1 MFTDAITL
9 FNRIP
14 GDRGEPDTWLPTVIK
29 GVNINIDRAAIL
41 AKYGAQCQDKAVVNI
56 RYEVQGGQIIVAG
69 KRFQPSKE
77 WSQAADTLTFT
88 PAKDFFWAGEW
99 DGGVVSD
106 ADYGTEGFYGYTNRT
121 TDNVFLISSVARYS
135 AIPHFEVMGK

>member
-1 MFTDAITL
+1 MYTDDITL
-9 FNRIP
+9 FNRVP

-41 AKYGAQCQDKAVVNI
+41 AKYGAQCQDKAAVNI
-56 RYEVQGGQIIVAG
+56 HYEMSGGQIIVAG

-77 WSQAADTLTFT
+77 WSQTADTLTFT

-106 ADYGTEGFYGYTNRT
+106 ADYGTEGFYGYVNRT
-121 TDNVFLISSVARYS
+121 KDNVFLISSVARYS

>member
-1 MFTDAITL
+1 MYTDVITL

-14 GDRGEPDTWLPTVIK
+14 GARGGPDAWMPTVIR

-41 AKYGAQCQDKAVVNI
+41 AKYGAQCQDKAVINI
-56 RYEVQGGQIIVAG
+56 RYEMQGGQIIVAG

-77 WSQAADTLTFT
+77 WSQTADKLTFT

-106 ADYGTEGFYGYTNRT
+106 ADYGTEGFYGYMNRT
-121 TDNVFLISSVARYS
+121 KDNVFLISSVARYS
-135 AIPHFEVMGK
+135 AIPHFEAMGK

>member
-1 MFTDAITL
+1 MYTDVITL

-14 GDRGEPDTWLPTVIK
+14 GAHGGPDTWMPTAIR
-29 GVNINIDRAAIL
+29 GVSINIDRAAIL

-56 RYEVQGGQIIVAG
+56 RYEMQGGQIIVAG
-69 KRFQPSKE
+69 KRFQTAKE
-77 WSQAADTLTFT
+77 WSQTADTLTFT

-106 ADYGTEGFYGYTNRT
+106 ADYGTEGFYGYMNRT
-121 TDNVFLISSVARYS
+121 KDNVFLISSVARYS
-135 AIPHFEVMGK
+135 AIPHFEVVGK